1 MKKLCPSRLPLII
14 VAALFAFLISF
25 TSAPA
30 WALSESDVLTQ
41 IRQIPELRNI
51 QITAVTATG
60 KGFTARVG
68 KKNLSASIVN
78 TGSEGKPVWN
88 VAFTV
93 SGFSFKNLSAAA
105 DVLGDL
111 SLSSALLII
120 SQGDGKAG
128 TSDLAGEVRST
139 LLKVV
144 GSGAS
149 EVQLKK
155 GVNFFALVNVENSG
169 LLGDL
174 KKKLGATTSEVKIN
188 GSVGADVVRYATE
201 GSTSSLRDDLKQYA
215 LQLELPGIKPPSLKD
230 VLSSDNLKISF
241 TGEDNT
247 VKTSGSTTVHL
258 KIKDKTLDFAT
269 DIFFNKKAGPK
280 DKKITFSGK
289 ASGRII
295 EIVSYGELK
304 TENISMEGSL
314 DGGGQWNLAL
324 TGAGKLHGKDI
335 SLKVEGDFAK
345 DQQKKLAVTVTGS
358 VKAGDLLQQADL
370 PGLRA
375 VDLTEIKITDK
386 WLSGTVRIRD
396 EKTSLLL
403 FKAEQAPSKSLCVAL
418 IHDVLKFGNYVPQ
431 AKGTMMDDASVKNA
445 VLLMVRQPVTL
456 KAGDMP
462 EPLKDALAAAM
473 GSAETLEL
481 KPDVNFYAALDVEKS
496 GSVKLFMAKA
506 GLQNL
511 KNLRLKGKL
520 NKSVF
525 DDATAK
531 AVAAKDQFLD
541 GLDIGATLP
550 AFHPP
555 VLPADITFKNAS
567 FVVKGEGQANKR
579 VLKIAIAAG
588 IDMTVKGK
596 ALSFDGILELAKEG
610 PLRDQGALDLAV
622 SGQSSLNWD
631 KPLGIEGLTLQK
643 IGFAAAYVTDEKKQ
657 RSLKLALTSKGMINR
672 DQVDVSGE
680 LFVEQGRVKD
690 VTFKVKGTV
699 NVASL
704 PYVSKVPGINQ
715 FAFRDLEISPQILA
729 GELTWKTK
737 NVTAASV
744 IYAPAEDRDM
754 VMLLF
759 RLKNVSLDKLVP
771 KIKNTPLEG
780 ISIPE
785 YVVCVST
792 KDVTKEMN
800 RMPEA
805 VKRILVGIIDD
816 PKYRFK
822 VEDGV
827 TVLASFDPRKAGG
840 TLKSSMQKLGV
851 QDPIVISG
859 AVGGVFGGMPSV
871 ALYAKL
877 PKMPVPQ
884 GLPKFIKFAKAAQG
898 SLFMKLSTA
907 GDVAIGFSTGIQ
919 AKMGEDLIDFA
930 TDFSL
935 QASAVGVG
943 LGIAGRMDGTWNN
956 PLGLKGLSLTD
967 TLLKVTVEADSS
979 VGVVIS
985 GVSTVDSKRY
995 KLQTLANVNVASLGV
1010 PKEIIFNFEAD
1021 EIGVKS
1027 YLAFADIAF
1036 KSVAAN
1042 QTVKNRL
1049 LAGMPDQK
1057 MRNAANAMLQ
1067 QVQQG
1072 KSLAQIVKVDD
1083 LPLVSFKKVKVY
1095 LATPGASD
1103 PDLQIEGM
1111 GAALRGE
1118 MFFQNKTVAKVDSY
1132 VKLTGLKVFGEW
1144 KVRDLGPVKIDEAKV
1159 DIAANLSEA
1168 PRFIVKG
1175 KVNLFGT
1182 VHAANVTFA
1191 KEGATLFFEDRFG
1204 ELGRYSF
1211 TAKSVGRDLLNM
1223 TDFTFQ
1229 GEMAS
1234 DFNTWFEKRVGNE
1247 VKKMFAQQGAE
1258 FDKVKSGL
1266 TAAENK
1272 VKKLDGEIA
1281 QAREKA
1287 RREINKLS
1295 SPLNAAQ
1302 SRLNGINKE
1311 IGDLER
1317 QKSKLSKFNP
1327 KRLAL
1332 AATIEG
1338 MKKSRTVA
1346 EKAVSAARASTRVI
1360 PIDAHPDVAPKI
1372 AAREIAL
1379 VSLRA
1384 AKAAVSAA
1392 QGINNEVSQAAAK
1405 MIQGVGGT
1413 QILVTKKA
1421 AFSGGLRAVVV
1432 EHRAAKI
1439 YLDLI
1444 VVGKPLKT
1452 NLDLPMY
1459 KPTDLNVAAVADAV
1473 IDAIMD
1479 KKEHSLETH
1488 LAKIPEIKG
1497 DDGGTV
1503 RTDQILVRTNNFYL
1517 DVAQESRNNGA
1528 KILQWTA
1535 NNKDN
1540 QLWTMIPTSGGYNR
1554 IMSKNSGKVLSVEG
1568 GSSREG
1574 AKVVQWDI
1582 NNQSYQ
1588 EWKVEQVDGAWF
1600 HLVNRGTGRCLDVPG
1615 GSKNRGTELH
1625 QWGCQ
1630 RTNRNQMFKWD

>member
-1 MKKLCPSRLPLII
+1 MCIRDSRY
-14 VAALFAFLISF
+14 AA
-25 TSAPA
+25 
-30 WALSESDVLTQ
+30 E
-41 IRQIPELRNI
+41 
-51 QITAVTATG
+51 G
-60 KGFTARVG
+60 G
-68 KKNLSASIVN
+68 AS
-78 TGSEGKPVWN
+78 
-88 VAFTV
+88 
-93 SGFSFKNLSAAA
+93 
-105 DVLGDL
+105 
-111 SLSSALLII
+111 SLS
-120 SQGDGKAG
+120 
-128 TSDLAGEVRST
+128 
-139 LLKVV
+139 
-144 GSGAS
+144 
-149 EVQLKK
+149 
-155 GVNFFALVNVENSG
+155 
-169 LLGDL
+169 
-174 KKKLGATTSEVKIN
+174 
-188 GSVGADVVRYATE
+188 
-201 GSTSSLRDDLKQYA
+201 DDLKQYA
-215 LQLELPGIKPPSLKD
+215 LALELPGIRPPSLKD
-230 VLSSDNLKISF
+230 VFSSDSLKIRF

-258 KIKDKTLDFAT
+258 NINDKTLDFSA
-269 DIFFNKKAGPK
+269 DVFFNKKAGPK
-280 DKKITFSGK
+280 DKKITFSGRT
-289 ASGRII
+289 SGRVV

-304 TENISMEGSL
+304 TESFALDGSL
-314 DGGGQWNLAL
+314 DGSGQWNLAL

-345 DQQKKLAVTVTGS
+345 DQQKKLAVTIAGA

-375 VDLTEIKITDK
+375 VEVTEIKITKK
-386 WLSGTVRIRD
+386 WLSGTARIRD
-396 EKTSLLL
+396 ERTSLLL
-403 FKAEQAPSKSLCVAL
+403 FKAEQAPKPLCVAL
-418 IHDVLKFGNYVPQ
+418 IHDVLKFSNYVPQ
-431 AKGTMMDDASVKNA
+431 AKGTMLDDASVKNA
-445 VLLMVRQPVTL
+445 VFVMVRQPVTL
-456 KAGDMP
+456 KADEMP
-462 EPLKDALAAAM
+462 EPLKDALSAAM
-473 GSAETLEL
+473 GSAETLDL
-481 KPDVNFYAALDVEKS
+481 RPDVNFYANLEADKP
-496 GSVKLFMAKA
+496 GTVKLLMAKV
-506 GLQNL
+506 GLQDL
-511 KNLRLKGKL
+511 KNLRLKGRL
-520 NKSVF
+520 NKSIF
-525 DDATAK
+525 DDAAAK
-531 AVAAKDQFLD
+531 AVAARDAFLD
-541 GLDIGATLP
+541 GLDIGAKLP

-555 VLPADITFKNAS
+555 VLPSDITFKNAS
-567 FVVKGEGQANKR
+567 FAIKGVGQANKR
-579 VLKIAIAAG
+579 VLKVAIAAG
-588 IDMTVKGK
+588 IDVTLKGK
-596 ALSFDGILELAKEG
+596 ALSFDGLLELAKEG

-622 SGQSSLNWD
+622 SGQSSLNWE
-631 KPLGIEGLTLQK
+631 KPLGIEGLTLQN

-657 RSLKLALTSKGMINR
+657 RGLKLALTSKGMINR

-680 LFVEQGRVKD
+680 LSVEQGRVKD
-690 VTFKVKGTV
+690 VAFKVKGTV
-699 NVASL
+699 NVSSL
-704 PYVSKVPGINQ
+704 PHVSKVPGINE

-744 IYAPAEDRDM
+744 IYAPAEDRDR
-754 VMLLF
+754 VMLIF

-771 KIKNTPLEG
+771 KVKGTPLEG
-780 ISIPE
+780 LSIPE

-792 KDVTKEMN
+792 KDVTKEMSG
-800 RMPEA
+800 MPEA
-805 VKRILVGIIDD
+805 VKRILAGIIDD
-816 PKYRFK
+816 PRYRFK

-827 TVLASFDPRKAGG
+827 TVLASFDPRRAGG
-840 TLKSSMQKLGV
+840 TLKGSMQKLGV

-877 PKMPVPQ
+877 PRMPLPQ
-884 GLPKFIKFAKAAQG
+884 NLPKFINFAKSAQG

-907 GDVAIGFSTGIQ
+907 GDVAIGFSAGIQ
-919 AKMGEDLIDFA
+919 AKMGDDLLDFA

-985 GVSTVDSKRY
+985 GVSTVDGKRY

-1021 EIGVKS
+1021 EIGVQS

-1042 QTVKNRL
+1042 NAVRNRL
-1049 LAGMPDQK
+1049 VAGLPDQNA
-1057 MRNAANAMLQ
+1057 RNAANAMLQ
-1067 QVQQG
+1067 QVAGG
-1072 KSLAQIVKVDD
+1072 KSLSQILKVDQ
-1083 LPLVSFKKVKVY
+1083 LPLVSFKKVKIY

-1111 GAALRGE
+1111 GAALKGD
-1118 MFFQNKTVAKVDSY
+1118 MFFQNRTVAKVDSY
-1132 VKLTGLKVFGEW
+1132 VKLTGLKVFGQW
-1144 KVRDLGPVKIDEAKV
+1144 NIRDLGPVKIDEAKV
-1159 DIAANLSEA
+1159 DIAANLSE
-1168 PRFIVKG
+1168 PPHFIVRG

-1191 KEGATLFFEDRFG
+1191 KEGAVLYFEDRFG

-1229 GEMAS
+1229 GEMAN

-1247 VKKMFAQQGAE
+1247 VQKMFSLQGAE
-1258 FDKVKSGL
+1258 LNKVRADL

-1272 VKKLDGEIA
+1272 VKQLDGEIA
-1281 QAREKA
+1281 RAREQA

-1295 SPLNAAQ
+1295 SPLDAAQ
-1302 SRLNGINKE
+1302 NRLNSINRE
-1311 IGDLER
+1311 ISDLENR
-1317 QKSKLSKFNP
+1317 KSKMSKLNPGRVALSG
-1327 KRLAL
+1327 
-1332 AATIEG
+1332 TIEG
-1338 MKKSRTVA
+1338 LKKSRAVA
-1346 EKAVSAARASTRVI
+1346 EKAVAAARATTRVI

-1392 QGINNEVSQAAAK
+1392 QGINNEVSQTAAK
-1405 MIQGVGGT
+1405 LIRGAGGA
-1413 QILVTKKA
+1413 QVLVTRKA

-1432 EHRAAKI
+1432 ERRAAKLS
-1439 YLDLI
+1439 LDLI
-1444 VVGKPLKT
+1444 VLGRPLKT
-1452 NLDLPMY
+1452 DLDLPMY

-1473 IDAIMD
+1473 IDAITD
-1479 KKEHSLETH
+1479 KKEHSVETH
-1488 LAKIPEIKG
+1488 LARIPEVHG

-1503 RTDQILVRTNNFYL
+1503 RTDQILARTSNLYL
-1517 DVAQESRNNGA
+1517 DVSGESKNNGA
-1528 KILQWTA
+1528 KVLQWTA

-1540 QLWTMIPTSGGYNR
+1540 QLWTLIPTSGGYGR

-1568 GSSREG
+1568 GNGREG
-1574 AKVVQWDI
+1574 TKVVQWDI
-1582 NNQSYQ
+1582 NNQAYQ
-1588 EWKVEQVDGAWF
+1588 EWKVEPVDGAWF
-1600 HLVNRGTGRCLDVPG
+1600 QLVNRGTGKCLDVPG